1 MGRPNYYDE
10 KRRAAVDAYCD
21 ANYLTAVERC
31 IQLEDD
37 NEALRNA
44 LAEMTARAGGAE
56 AKHIRCAESF
66 RVYEEE
72 AEEDLAEARA
82 ELADMVALL
91 REARDSV
98 IEDKMSAEAHEM
110 QHSAAELGKLLDRID
125 ARIGEG
131 EG

>member
-1 MGRPNYYDE
+1 VIDFDLTSYQRDTQTIIGLVEESLEM
-10 KRRAAVDAYCD
+10 KAHIAV
-21 ANYLTAVERC
+21 
-31 IQLEDD
+31 LE
-37 NEALRNA
+37 AK
-44 LAEMTARAGGAE
+44 LAEMDG
-56 AKHIRCAESF
+56 
-66 RVYEEE
+66 
-72 AEEDLAEARA
+72 
-82 ELADMVALL
+82 LL